1 MFSSGRTASIGFRS
15 LIISNIGAV
24 DPAIT
29 SIDASE
35 ACIPGSGPK
44 IDWTCFIN
52 PACNSIQRN
61 PDVTD
66 LFSPARFGAIE
77 LANRVVMSSL
87 TRNRAGAGNVPT
99 SLVVEYYR
107 QRASA
112 GLILTEASPV
122 CAAGHGY
129 PRTPGIHTPGQ
140 VAGWKR
146 VTDAVHGA
154 GGKIA
159 LQLWHVGRI
168 SHPDLQPGG
177 ALPVAPSA
185 IRPAG
190 QVFTGQEMKD
200 FVTPRALELA
210 EIPALVA
217 DFGRAARNAID
228 AGFDGVEIHAGNG
241 YLLDQFLRSSTNRR
255 TDAYGGSKENRA
267 RLLLE
272 VLDAVCREIG
282 SDCTGLRLS
291 PVTPFNDIGDDDPQ
305 ATFDYVVGQLNPL
318 QLAFLDVLQGTGG
331 APREQW
337 QPFDYDRLRALY
349 SGNLILNN
357 GYDFATA
364 QAAVTSGAAD
374 AVAFGRLLLAN
385 PDLVERFRRGAAL
398 NPPDYATLY
407 SGEEKGYTDYPF
419 LQD

>member
-1 MFSSGRTASIGFRS
+1 M
-15 LIISNIGAV
+15 
-24 DPAIT
+24 
-29 SIDASE
+29 
-35 ACIPGSGPK
+35 
-44 IDWTCFIN
+44 
-52 PACNSIQRN
+52 
-61 PDVTD
+61 TD

-99 SLVVEYYR
+99 ALAAEYYR

-112 GLILTEASPV
+112 GLILTEASPI
-122 CAAGHGY
+122 CAEGHGY
-129 PRTPGIHTPGQ
+129 PRTPGIHTPDQ
-140 VAGWKR
+140 VAGWKQ
-146 VTDAVHGA
+146 VTAAVHGA

-190 QVFTGQEMKD
+190 QVYTGQGMKD
-200 FVTPRALELA
+200 FVTPRALRTEEL
-210 EIPALVA
+210 PALVA
-217 DFGRAARNAID
+217 AYARAARNAAE
-228 AGFDGVEIHAGNG
+228 AGFDGVEVHAGNG

-282 SDCTGLRLS
+282 NERVGVRLS
-291 PVTPFNDIGDDDPQ
+291 PVTPFNDLSDDNPQ
-305 ATFDYVVGQLNPL
+305 ETFDYVVAQLNPL
-318 QLAFLDVLQGTGG
+318 RLAFLDVLQGTGG

-337 QPFDYDRLRALY
+337 IPFDYDRLRALY
-349 SGNLILNN
+349 EGKLIRNN
-357 GYDFATA
+357 GYDFATG
-364 QAAVTSGAAD
+364 QAALNSGAAD
-374 AVAFGRLLLAN
+374 AIAFGRLLLAN
-385 PDLVERFRRGAAL
+385 PDLVERFRRGAPL
-398 NPPDYATLY
+398 NPPDYATFY
-407 SGEEKGYTDYPF
+407 TGEEKGYTDYPF